1 MYLWVLNRIAPE
13 HARPKNDVGQLLGDF
28 YDQRKSQFQDNPEL
42 WKQKALARTQKK
54 AMDELRRS
62 LRESLLPM
70 LPKEQQPQIEAILN
84 LTLQNMQLSL
94 DQSLAGKSSAVK
106 EREIKR
112 GFGNL
117 IISQT
122 AAYGLRLMFKELK
135 QAIQ

>member
-1 MYLWVLNRIAPE
+1 
-13 HARPKNDVGQLLGDF
+13 
-28 YDQRKSQFQDNPEL
+28 
-42 WKQKALARTQKK
+42 
-54 AMDELRRS
+54 MDELKRS

-94 DQSLAGKSSAVK
+94 DQSLADKASSVK
-106 EREIKR
+106 ESEIKR

-122 AAYGLRLMFKELK
+122 AAYALRLMFKELK
-135 QAIQ
+135 QAIN